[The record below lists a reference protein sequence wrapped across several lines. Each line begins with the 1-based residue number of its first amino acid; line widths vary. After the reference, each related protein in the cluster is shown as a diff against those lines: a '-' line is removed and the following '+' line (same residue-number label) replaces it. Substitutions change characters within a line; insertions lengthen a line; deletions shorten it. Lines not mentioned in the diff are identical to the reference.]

1 MNKRLRNGLLIF
13 SIILV
18 FAILISV
25 SIFSNYVPMNP
36 EGTVGNTAGNL
47 NNRGLF
53 CEHDGVVYFSN
64 PYDGG
69 ALYSMNPDETNI
81 KKLNS
86 ASIELINAGGNY
98 LYYFQSSVDGSAG
111 LGYIRTRSGIYRS
124 DLNGKKVTGFHTNAA
139 FSMQL
144 IDNYLYYMVTDA
156 SGPHL
161 YKQKIDKSEEI
172 LLSDTQINP
181 ACVVGSNIY
190 FNGTEDDHYLYTLNT
205 GTDEISTVWEGN
217 LWYPIVDGDYV
228 YYMDVAN
235 NYRLCRYSFS
245 NDVIEVLT
253 SDRIDTYNL
262 CGGMIYYQK
271 SSSSDPCLMRM
282 GLDGSN
288 PEIVAEGIYSD
299 INATSQYVYFHP
311 FENASPTYR
320 TPVNGPVQVGTFDAA
335 MQAAME
341 NMEK

>member
-1 MNKRLRNGLLIF
+1 MNKRLRNVLLIF
-13 SIILV
+13 SIILILA
-18 FAILISV
+18 AIICI
-25 SIFSNYVPMNP
+25 SIFSSRVPMNP
-36 EGTVGNTAGNL
+36 TGTVGNTAGNL

-53 CEHDGVVYFSN
+53 CEHDGIVYFSN

-69 ALYSMNPDETNI
+69 SLYSMNPDESNI
-81 KKLNS
+81 QKLGA

-98 LYYFQSSVDGSAG
+98 LYYFQTDADGSAG
-111 LGYIRTRSGIYRS
+111 LGYLRTRHGIYRS
-124 DLNGKKVTGFHTNAA
+124 NLKGKDAVCFSTDTA

-144 IDNYLYYMVTDA
+144 VDNYLYYMVTDNA
-156 SGPHL
+156 GPHL
-161 YKQKIDKSEEI
+161 YKQKIDESEEI

-181 ACVVGSNIY
+181 ASVANSSIY
-190 FNGTEDDHYLYTLNT
+190 YNGTEDDHYLYSLNT
-205 GTDEISTVWEGN
+205 TTNEISTIWEGN

-245 NDVIEVLT
+245 NDIIEVLT
-253 SDRIDTYNL
+253 EDRIDTYNL

-271 SSSSDPCLMRM
+271 SSSDDPCLKRM
-282 GLDGSN
+282 YLDGSN
-288 PEIVAEGIYSD
+288 PEVVAEGIYSD

-311 FENASPTYR
+311 FDSTSPTYR
-320 TPVNGPVQVGTFDAA
+320 TPINGPVQVGTFDAA

-341 NMEK
+341 NIK